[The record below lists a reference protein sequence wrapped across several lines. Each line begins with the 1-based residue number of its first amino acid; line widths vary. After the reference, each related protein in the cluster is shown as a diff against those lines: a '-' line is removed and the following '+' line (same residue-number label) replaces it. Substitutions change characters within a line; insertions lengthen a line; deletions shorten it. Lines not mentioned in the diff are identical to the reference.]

1 MIWNRINVI
10 TGCIVICLMM
20 IFNSES
26 RATIQKATVSGRMLE
41 YGIYEYGGKKY
52 TVKSPNTAAGTV
64 SYGDSQDI
72 RLAIKTKIIPLT
84 KGLIFGYKWRIQ
96 GLKDDR
102 PIEIM
107 YRMKHPPIVNLK
119 GVRSKKSDVPMQIM
133 PIGGAYEGIA
143 TYSLSE
149 DYELVP
155 GIWTL
160 TILFGEQI
168 IAEMSFQ
175 VGSK

>member
-10 TGCIVICLMM
+10 LGCIIICLMM
-20 IFNSES
+20 IFISES
-26 RATIQKATVSGRMLE
+26 RATIQKGTVSGRMLE

-52 TVKSPNTAAGTV
+52 TVKSPDTATGTV
-64 SYGDSQDI
+64 SYGDPQDI
-72 RLAIKTKIIPLT
+72 RLAKKTKIIPLT

-102 PIEIM
+102 PIEIT

-119 GVRSKKSDVPMQIM
+119 GIRSEKSEVPMQII
-133 PIGGAYEGIA
+133 PIGGAHEGIA
-143 TYSLSE
+143 SYKLSE

-175 VGSK
+175 VVEQ